1 VFNSR
6 NFCGT
11 DGTLVLSDPVGL
23 DTAVFT
29 GYWGESGV
37 VGRVVNV
44 SIAVSTEVKPFYEL
58 GSRAA
63 KELRAGNIA
72 ITGTV
77 ERAYLNGA
85 LLTLM
90 LGQYA
95 TNEEA
100 AGFTIPSFDMKLI
113 LDNLMPAGDEGNS
126 VLTVYG
132 VIFDSWQ
139 TALPED
145 DFMLEK
151 LSFKA
156 RRIAITDTELKSA

>member
-11 DGTLVLSDPVGL
+11 DGTLVLSDPDGL
-23 DTAVFT
+23 EAAVFT

-37 VGRVVNV
+37 VGRVTNV
-44 SIAVSTEVKPFYEL
+44 SISVTTEVKAFYEL
-58 GSRAA
+58 GSRSA

-72 ITGTV
+72 IAGTV

-85 LLTLM
+85 LLKLM
-90 LGQYA
+90 IGQYA
-95 TNEEA
+95 ESEEM
-100 AGFTIPSFDMKLI
+100 AGFTIPSFNMKLI
-113 LDNLMPAGDEGNS
+113 LDNLLPAGDEGNS

-132 VIFDSWQ
+132 VIFDTWQ

-156 RRIAITDTELKSA
+156 RRLAIADTEVSA

>member
-1 VFNSR
+1 VFNSH

-11 DGTLVLSDPVGL
+11 DGTLVLSSPVNLDP
-23 DTAVFT
+23 AVYT
-29 GYWGESGV
+29 NYWGVSEV
-37 VGRVVNV
+37 VGRVTNV
-44 SIAVSTEVKPFYEL
+44 SLSVTTDVKPFYEL
-58 GSRAA
+58 GSRSA

-72 ITGTV
+72 IAGTV

-85 LLTLM
+85 LLKLM
-90 LGQYA
+90 LGQYSDS
-95 TNEEA
+95 EEA
-100 AGFTIPSFDMKLI
+100 VGFTIPSFDMKLI
-113 LDNLMPAGDEGNS
+113 LDNLMHPEDKGTS

-139 TALPED
+139 TLLPED

-156 RRIAITDTELKSA
+156 RRLAIADSGVPA

>member
-1 VFNSR
+1 MFNSR

-23 DTAVFT
+23 DAAVFT
-29 GYWGESGV
+29 NYWGESGV
-37 VGRVVNV
+37 VGRVTNV
-44 SIAVSTEVKPFYEL
+44 SLAVTTDIKPFYEL
-58 GSRAA
+58 GSRSA

-72 ITGTV
+72 ISGTV

-85 LLTLM
+85 LLKLM
-90 LGQYA
+90 LGQYSDS
-95 TNEEA
+95 EEA
-100 AGFTIPSFDMKLI
+100 VGFTIPSFDMKLI

-132 VIFDSWQ
+132 VIFDTWQ
-139 TALPED
+139 TLLPED
-145 DFMLEK
+145 NFMLEK

-156 RRIAITDTELKSA
+156 RRLAVADTEVSA